1 MDYRGQKIEE
11 ENNQKGTLLSL
22 VLHLALLGAMIFMPT
37 CQVVK
42 YVQKESTIQV
52 ELPQDLLGGGPALG
66 LPDQGKGDNP
76 APGKPDP
83 NAGQSTPTPSKP
95 QPEPD
100 PEPIKP
106 VKPVISKPVPA
117 PTPIPPTKT
126 QTTEDPAA
134 VALRRQQEDA
144 RKRVEEEKYRQAQ
157 VEKDKRRA
165 DDAVKA
171 EAQRQKDEADAKAR
185 AEQAAKDK
193 FKNRFPGTGTQSGSN
208 GGGGTGTGQGN
219 TGKPG
224 NQGRPDG
231 DPDSKVL
238 DGFGKGPGTVNGFNG
253 RGVRSAPKLQENSQ
267 KAGRVVL
274 DVCVDADGSVTSA
287 KFKAVGSST
296 TEDDLIDAA
305 VRNARQYKFA
315 AGGADKQCGTITYNF
330 IVR

>member
-1 MDYRGQKIEE
+1 MDYRGKKTEE
-11 ENNQKGTLLSL
+11 YNNQKGTLFSL
-22 VLHLALLGAMIFMPT
+22 TVHVALLGLFFFMPISAG
-37 CQVVK
+37 K
-42 YVQKESTIQV
+42 YLQKESIIQV

-66 LPDQGKGDNP
+66 LPNQGQGDNP

-83 NAGQSTPTPSKP
+83 NAGNSTPTPSKS
-95 QPEPD
+95 EPD

-106 VKPVISKPVPA
+106 VKPVIAKPAPA
-117 PTPIPPTKT
+117 PTPVPPTKT
-126 QTTEDPAA
+126 QTTEDPNA

-157 VEKDKRRA
+157 ADKEKRRA
-165 DDAVKA
+165 EDAVRA
-171 EAQRQKDEADAKAR
+171 DAQRQKDESDAKAR

-193 FKNRFPGTGTQSGSN
+193 FKGRFGTGTGGGVN
-208 GGGGTGTGQGN
+208 GGGGTGTGRGN
-219 TGKPG
+219 TGTPG
-224 NQGRPDG
+224 NQGKPDG
-231 DPDSKVL
+231 DPDSKNL
-238 DGFGKGPGTVNGFNG
+238 DGIGRGPGTVNGFGG

-274 DVCVDADGSVTSA
+274 DVCVEADGNVTSA

-296 TEDDLIDAA
+296 TDDDLIDAA

-315 AGGADKQCGTITYNF
+315 AGGVDKQCGTITYNF

>member
-1 MDYRGQKIEE
+1 MDYRGKKIEE
-11 ENNQKGTLLSL
+11 ENNQKGTLFSL
-22 VLHLALLGAMIFMPT
+22 TLHLLLLGAMIFMPT
-37 CQVVK
+37 CQVAK
-42 YVQKESTIQV
+42 YVQKEATIQV
-52 ELPQDLLGGGPALG
+52 ELPKDLLGGGPALG
-66 LPDQGKGDNP
+66 LPNQGQGDNP

-83 NAGQSTPTPSKP
+83 DAGNSNPTPTPPK
-95 QPEPD
+95 PEPD

-106 VKPVISKPVPA
+106 VKPVIAKPISTPTPVP
-117 PTPIPPTKT
+117 PNKT
-126 QTTEDPAA
+126 QTTEDPTA

-157 VEKDKRRA
+157 ADKEKRRA

-171 EAQRQKDEADAKAR
+171 EAQRQKDEADAKVR

-193 FKNRFPGTGTQSGSN
+193 FKGRFGNGTGGGTN

-238 DGFGKGPGTVNGFNG
+238 DGIGRGPGTVNGFGG

-274 DVCVDADGSVTSA
+274 DVCVDSDGNVTSA

-296 TEDDLIDAA
+296 TEEDLVDAA
-305 VRNARQYKFA
+305 VRNARQYRFS
-315 AGGADKQCGTITYNF
+315 AGSADKQCGTITYNF
-330 IVR
+330 IVK